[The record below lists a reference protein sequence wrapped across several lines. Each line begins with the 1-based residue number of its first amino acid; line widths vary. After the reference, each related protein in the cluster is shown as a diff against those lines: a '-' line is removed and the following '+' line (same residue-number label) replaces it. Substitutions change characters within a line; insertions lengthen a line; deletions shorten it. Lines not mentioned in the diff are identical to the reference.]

1 MRRTIV
7 TVALVALAQ
16 TSFDPGAA
24 RADELFAGAAIRNI
38 TPDPLLPLSGG
49 MGPTTPAKSKQGELE
64 VRALVFKKGNDSLAI
79 VGVDLLG
86 FPSALGRRVF
96 AKVPRL
102 KPECILIGASH
113 THSGPDCYAFPDG
126 KGGHTADLRYLDL
139 VCDRAAEAI
148 NEALDKLEPA
158 QLRIATGEAKG
169 KIAFNYY
176 APDLYDRRVSVIQ
189 AVRPAG
195 GAIGTLVNYAIHPEV
210 LGAKAGILSPDLVG
224 PLRDRVA
231 AKGGGVCVF
240 MNGAQGGM
248 ITADNRDFSKLRDPE
263 RGYWDDKNSWDEC
276 TRIGNLLADESLRIL
291 GETPV
296 QKDPML
302 KVASQEV
309 RFPVESK
316 ELWAVVQHS
325 PLNYTRSDDR
335 SIRARINFVQIGDAR
350 ILTIPGEAMPNIGF
364 YLKRK
369 MGGKHNLLFGL
380 TNDAFG
386 YILTKVDF
394 HSFPRYDYVSRVS
407 LGEMTGEILIEESLK
422 LVKTEAKPPA
432 PAANSPK

>member
-1 MRRTIV
+1 MHRTLFNL
-7 TVALVALAQ
+7 AFFALAQ
-16 TSFDPGAA
+16 CLVGPAPA
-24 RADELFAGAAIRNI
+24 RAEDFVAGVAVRNI
-38 TPDPLLPLSGG
+38 TPSPLLPLSGG

-64 VRALVFKKGNDSLAI
+64 VRALVFKKGTESLAI

-126 KGGHTADLRYLDL
+126 KGGHTADLRYLDF
-139 VCDRAAEAI
+139 VCDRAAAAI
-148 NEALDKLEPA
+148 NEAIDKLEPA
-158 QLRIATGEAKG
+158 HLRIATGEAKG

-189 AVRPAG
+189 VVRPAG
-195 GAIGTLVNYAIHPEV
+195 GAIATLVNYAIHPEV
-210 LGAKAGILSPDLVG
+210 LGAKSGILSPDLMG

-231 AKGGGVCVF
+231 AKSGGVCVF

-248 ITADNRDFSKLRDPE
+248 ITADNRDFSRLRDPA

-276 TRIGNLLADESLRIL
+276 VRIGTTLADESLRVL

-296 QKDPML
+296 QENPML
-302 KVASQEV
+302 KVASREV
-309 RFPVESK
+309 RFPVES
-316 ELWAVVQHS
+316 ETLWAVVKHS
-325 PLNYTRSDDR
+325 PLNYSRSEDR
-335 SIRARINFVQIGDAR
+335 SIQARINFVQLGDAR
-350 ILTIPGEAMPNIGF
+350 ILTIPGEALPNIGF

-394 HSFPRYDYVSRVS
+394 NSFPRYDYVSRVS
-407 LGEMTGEILIEESLK
+407 LGELTGEILIEESLK
-422 LVKTEAKPPA
+422 LVAAETKASAPIAKA
-432 PAANSPK
+432 RR

>member
-1 MRRTIV
+1 M
-7 TVALVALAQ
+7 LALAFLALTQ
-16 TSFDPGAA
+16 VSFAPSST
-24 RADELFAGAAIRNI
+24 RADDFFAGVAVRNI

-49 MGPTTPAKSKQGELE
+49 MGPTNPAKSKQGELE
-64 VRALVFKKGNDSLAI
+64 VRALVFKKGADAVAF
-79 VGVDLLG
+79 VGVDVLG

-96 AKVPRL
+96 ANVPRL

-113 THSGPDCYAFPDG
+113 THSAPDCYAFPDG
-126 KGGHTADLRYLDL
+126 KGGHTANLRYLDF
-139 VCDRAAEAI
+139 VCDRAAAAI

-189 AVRPAG
+189 AVHPG
-195 GAIGTLVNYAIHPEV
+195 GGPIATLVNYAIHPEV
-210 LGAKAGILSPDLVG
+210 LGAKSGILSPDLIG

-248 ITADNRDFSKLRDPE
+248 ITADNRDYSKPRDPA
-263 RGYWDDKNSWDEC
+263 RGYWDGKGDWDEC
-276 TRIGNLLADESLRIL
+276 VRIGNTLADESLRVL
-291 GETPV
+291 ADAPV
-296 QKDPML
+296 QTDPRL
-302 KVASQEV
+302 KVAFRDV
-309 RFPVESK
+309 RFPVESDA
-316 ELWAVVQHS
+316 LWAVVQHS
-325 PLNYTRSDDR
+325 PLRYAHSDDR
-335 SIRARINFVQIGDAR
+335 SIRARINFVQLGDAR
-350 ILTIPGEAMPNIGF
+350 ILTIPGEALPNIGF

-386 YILTKVDF
+386 YILTKVDYQ
-394 HSFPRYDYVSRVS
+394 SFPRYDYVSRVS
-407 LGEMTGEILIEESLK
+407 LGEMTGEILIGESLK
-422 LVKTEAKPPA
+422 MVAEETRLSAPVANPPR
-432 PAANSPK
+432 

>member
-1 MRRTIV
+1 VRRTPV
-7 TVALVALAQ
+7 TIGFIALALFAFDH
-16 TSFDPGAA
+16 TSA
-24 RADELFAGAAIRNI
+24 RAEDFFVGVAVRNI

-64 VRALVFKKGNDSLAI
+64 VRALVFKKGADALAI
-79 VGVDLLG
+79 VSVDLLG

-102 KPECILIGASH
+102 KSECILIGASH

-139 VCDRAAEAI
+139 VCDRTAAAI

-195 GAIGTLVNYAIHPEV
+195 GAITTLVNYAIHPEV
-210 LGAKAGILSPDLVG
+210 LGAKPGVLSPDLVG

-231 AKGGGVCVF
+231 AKGGGVCLF

-248 ITADNRDFSKLRDPE
+248 ITADNRDFSKLRDPA
-263 RGYWDDKNSWDEC
+263 RGYWDDRNSWDEC
-276 TRIGNLLADESLRIL
+276 VRIGSTLADESLRIL
-291 GETPV
+291 GEAPV

-302 KVASQEV
+302 KVASRDV
-309 RFPVESK
+309 RFPVDSDA
-316 ELWAVVQHS
+316 LWLVVQHS
-325 PLNYTRSDDR
+325 PLNYARSEDR
-335 SIRARINFVQIGDAR
+335 SIRARINFVQLGDAR

-394 HSFPRYDYVSRVS
+394 QSFPRYDYVSKVS

-422 LVKTEAKPPA
+422 LVAAESKPSTPVAKA
-432 PAANSPK
+432 P